1 MTNTKETKDRVI
13 ATVRTAINTP
23 APRLISFQ
31 LLSTLTDDET
41 GYQSYGF
48 EVNGVLFKT
57 GWSDPEH
64 YTFLDSQVETSALT
78 IQDLKLLLWWLE
90 ESDSK
95 VVTTLDSFHLTKDQ
109 VKNLLRNAYGFVDR
123 YGVLLSTAVVGEQE
137 FELMFQD
144 ELLVFSYDN
153 AVLDEHGVVTFETHD
168 GDLERFTVVSVAT
181 GYGLLN

>member
-1 MTNTKETKDRVI
+1 MNNTKETKARVI
-13 ATVRTAINTP
+13 ATVSTAINTP

-31 LLSTLTDDET
+31 LLSTLTDEET
-41 GYQSYGF
+41 GYCSYGF

-64 YTFLDSQVETSALT
+64 YTFLSSQAKTSALT
-78 IQDLKLLLWWLE
+78 IQDLKLLLWWLK
-90 ESDSK
+90 ESDCRI
-95 VVTTLDSFHLTKDQ
+95 VTSLDPSHLTKEQ
-109 VKNLLRNAYGFVDR
+109 TQKLLRNAYGFVDR

-153 AVLDEHGVVTFETHD
+153 TVLDEHGVVTFETHD
-168 GDLERFTVVSVAT
+168 ADLERFTVVSVAT
-181 GYGLLN
+181 GYGLIN